1 MTRQLELFV
10 AANAKRGSRRGR
22 RPRPERVGFVPHV
35 TRPTHEWKHP
45 VHVTIRRVANAPNL
59 RAQSVYAA
67 IERELTALKARYGRL
82 IHFSIQADHIHLMV
96 ESHDRKTLSR
106 QMQLLFSR
114 IARSVNRVARR
125 RGSLFRDRHHRHD
138 LRTPTET
145 RRALVY
151 ILFNTRK
158 HAVGYQWMDP
168 HCSMRWFDG
177 WAPERAPGQG
187 LLKRLGP
194 GAPVTEPRTWLA
206 SVGWRRAGG
215 PVRFDES
222 PTMSA

>member
-1 MTRQLELFV
+1 MGRQLELFG
-10 AANAKRGSRRGR
+10 AAPAHRASGRGR

-35 TRPTHEWKHP
+35 TRPTHESNHP

-67 IERELTALKARYGRL
+67 IEHELMALKARRVRV
-82 IHFSIQADHIHLMV
+82 IHFSVQSDHLHLMV

-106 QMQLLFSR
+106 QMQHLFSR
-114 IARSVNRVARR
+114 IARAVNRVALR

-158 HAVGYQWMDP
+158 HAPSYRWMDP
-168 HCSMRWFDG
+168 HSSMCWFHG
-177 WAPERAPGQG
+177 WAAERAPGAG
-187 LLKRLGP
+187 LLRTIGSA
-194 GAPVTEPRTWLA
+194 APVSEPRTWLA
-206 SVGWRRAGG
+206 RVGWQRGGG
-215 PVRFDES
+215 PVRYDES
-222 PTMSA
+222 PALP